1 MTAANTS
8 QDTVRRVHL
17 ELRTGDVLELP
28 GVVIQMVE
36 KSGQTARMVVCAAPE
51 ISFKKVP
58 ARTKPAI
65 VKA

>member
-1 MTAANTS
+1 MSSNTTS
-8 QDTVRRVHL
+8 QSPARRVHM

-28 GVVIQMVE
+28 GVQIQMVQ

-51 ISFKKVP
+51 ISFRKVP